1 MTFLLDVIGPL
12 FILIGCGY
20 FLGRRRKID
29 TEPLANV
36 AIYICL
42 PFLLF
47 STLVRH
53 PVNGLA
59 AAQIFAW
66 QAGMYLCSVPA
77 IWLVTRLAGWDQ
89 PTRSAVTLS
98 LPTVNVASYG
108 VPVVLFALGDEALAV
123 IMLLFVYGNIFASSL
138 GVYIA
143 AGGRQSP
150 LQAFKS
156 IFKLP
161 LIYTAVVAIGV
172 NVLQIPIPTSV
183 LDTANLIGKAG
194 PILAIILLGI
204 QVSRIQLRGNDSTAL
219 YGGIGAKILLGPAIG
234 IGLTLAIDAEGS
246 VRNVLLICS
255 CLPTAINALI
265 LTVRFDARPDLLGGI
280 LIGSTLWSPLG
291 LSAVLY
297 WIGAN

>member
-20 FLGRRRKID
+20 FLGRSRKID

-59 AAQIFAW
+59 AAQIFVW

-108 VPVVLFALGDEALAV
+108 VPVVLFALGDGVMWPSVESTVARVGGVEDQGAVQGIADSAGSLA
-123 IMLLFVYGNIFASSL
+123 NI
-138 GVYIA
+138 
-143 AGGRQSP
+143 
-150 LQAFKS
+150 
-156 IFKLP
+156 
-161 LIYTAVVAIGV
+161 
-172 NVLQIPIPTSV
+172 
-183 LDTANLIGKAG
+183 
-194 PILAIILLGI
+194 
-204 QVSRIQLRGNDSTAL
+204 
-219 YGGIGAKILLGPAIG
+219 
-234 IGLTLAIDAEGS
+234 IGL
-246 VRNVLLICS
+246 
-255 CLPTAINALI
+255 
-265 LTVRFDARPDLLGGI
+265 LLGGI
-280 LIGSTLWSPLG
+280 AYESVGPKTFL
-291 LSAVLY
+291 LSAGCALVAFVLSLRLLRR
-297 WIGAN
+297 